1 MGHHVKQLWKRH
13 SRSGAL
19 YRAAVGEY
27 VIEDCG
33 PHITW
38 RARDKFRVDA
48 DIFVSDY
55 DDTKFRGRRSTGWK
69 NNHFRK
75 QWEHNVVNGKKR
87 KK

>member
-1 MGHHVKQLWKRH
+1 MGHNVKFWNRH

-19 YRAAVGEY
+19 YRAAAGEY
-27 VIEDCG
+27 VIGDCG
-33 PHITW
+33 LHITW
-38 RARDKFRVDA
+38 RARGKFRVDA
-48 DIFVSDY
+48 VEFASDY
-55 DDTKFRGRRSTGWK
+55 ESTRFRGRRSTGWK